1 LWNRLVESLGAV
13 FENGRFYR
21 RQQWGA
27 FAYNAWHFMYTRA
40 LRAQLNERP
49 EAFAS
54 EMPCAPAA
62 RWLAHSVRA
71 GRAGAHDRIL
81 PLVWLL
87 VTSEAY

>member
-1 LWNRLVESLGAV
+1 
-13 FENGRFYR
+13 
-21 RQQWGA
+21 
-27 FAYNAWHFMYTRA
+27 MYTRA

-62 RWLAHSVRA
+62 HWLAHSVRA

-81 PLVWLL
+81 PWYGYWY
-87 VTSEAY
+87 TSGAFKQAPHGVKLRAKPNGYKIEDPTDNVF